1 MSMDPPPDEFAI
13 AMSDADADPPTPRTA
28 GEHLRLLSSQRPD
41 PLAAVHDLIADLAA
55 AHLNELEL
63 RFEQDDGILWAF
75 QRHLSQPSFTPSL
88 LRDVNRFQQLMRA
101 HGAKV
106 APDAGSPLRYLVWAS
121 RTHGIF
127 NLGGDLPL
135 FVRLIRSQDRAGLE
149 RYAKACIDI
158 CHANAV
164 SMDLPIC
171 TVALAQGDT
180 LGGGFESA
188 MSNDLLVAEKS
199 AKFGLPEILYGLLPG
214 MGAYSFLARRIG
226 PPAAEKL
233 IKSGSVYS
241 AEEMYERGIVDLI
254 VEDGAGE
261 EGVREMARKLAS
273 RHPAHVGLY
282 RMRKRFEGVTYDELM
297 DIAMV
302 WVDTALQLR
311 PADLR
316 NMERLANLQAR
327 RHERSRRAAAAAADQ
342 DAEREVVSRPSA

>member
-1 MSMDPPPDEFAI
+1 MSGPPEDLAVD
-13 AMSDADADPPTPRTA
+13 MSDSGQEPAASRPSAD
-28 GEHLRLLSSQRPD
+28 HLRLLSGQRPD
-41 PLAAVHDLIADLAA
+41 PLAAVGDLMADLGS
-55 AHLNELEL
+55 AHLNELEFH
-63 RFEQDDGILWAF
+63 FEQDDGVLWAY
-75 QRHLSQPSFTPSL
+75 QRHLSRPSFTLSL
-88 LRDVNRFQQLMRA
+88 LRDVNRFQELMRA

-106 APDAGSPLRYLVWAS
+106 APDADAPLRYLVWAS
-121 RTHGIF
+121 RTPGIF

-135 FVRLIRSQDRAGLE
+135 FVRLIRNRDRAGLE

-158 CHANAV
+158 CYSNAAD
-164 SMDLPIC
+164 MDLPIC

-188 MSNDLLVAEKS
+188 LSNDLLVAEKS
-199 AKFGLPEILYGLLPG
+199 AKFGLPEIIYGLLPG

-233 IKSGSVYS
+233 IKSGNIYT
-241 AEEMYERGIVDLI
+241 ADEMYERGIVDL
-254 VEDGAGE
+254 VVDDGAGE

-282 RMRKRFEGVTYDELM
+282 RMRRRFEGVTYDELM
-297 DIAMV
+297 DIALV

-311 PADLR
+311 PVDLR

-327 RHERSRRAAAAAADQ
+327 RHERSRRAASAQ
-342 DAEREVVSRPSA
+342 DADRDVVSRPSA

>member
-1 MSMDPPPDEFAI
+1 MSMSGPPEELAV
-13 AMSDADADPPTPRTA
+13 AMTDNSQEPGVTRTSA
-28 GEHLRLLSSQRPD
+28 EHLRLLSGQRSD
-41 PLAAVHDLIADLAA
+41 PLAGIRDLMDDLGS
-55 AHLNELEL
+55 AHLNEIEL
-63 RFEQDDGILWAF
+63 RFEQDDGILWAY
-75 QRHLSQPSFTPSL
+75 QRHLSRPSFTLSL
-88 LRDVNRFQQLMRA
+88 LRDVNRFQELMRS

-106 APDAGSPLRYLVWAS
+106 APDAGSPLRYLIWAS
-121 RTHGIF
+121 RTPGIF

-135 FVRLIRSQDRAGLE
+135 FVRLIRNRDRAGLE

-158 CHANAV
+158 CYSNAV
-164 SMDLPIC
+164 NMDLPVC

-188 MSNDLLVAEKS
+188 LSNDLLVAEKS
-199 AKFGLPEILYGLLPG
+199 AKFGLPEIIYGLLPG

-233 IKSGSVYS
+233 IKSGNIYT
-241 AEEMYERGIVDLI
+241 ADEMYERGIVDLV

-261 EGVREMARKLAS
+261 EGVREMTRKLAS

-282 RMRKRFEGVTYDELM
+282 RMRRRFEGVTYDELM
-297 DIAMV
+297 DIALV

-327 RHERSRRAAAAAADQ
+327 RHERSRRANQDQ
-342 DAEREVVSRPSA
+342 DQDTEREVVSRPSA

>member
-1 MSMDPPPDEFAI
+1 MSGPPEEWAVVSSDSEQETT
-13 AMSDADADPPTPRTA
+13 AMRGSAD
-28 GEHLRLLSSQRPD
+28 HLRVLSGQRSD
-41 PLAAVHDLIADLAA
+41 PLVAMRDLIDDLGS
-55 AHLNELEL
+55 AHLNEIEL
-63 RFEQDDGILWAF
+63 RFEQDDGILWAY
-75 QRHLSQPSFTPSL
+75 QRHLSRPSFTLSL
-88 LRDVNRFQQLMRA
+88 LRDVNRFQELMRA
-101 HGAKV
+101 HGTRV
-106 APDAGSPLRYLVWAS
+106 VPDAGSPLRYLVWAS
-121 RTHGIF
+121 RTPGIF

-135 FVRLIRSQDRAGLE
+135 FVRLIRNRDRAGLE

-158 CHANAV
+158 CYSNAAN
-164 SMDLPIC
+164 MDLPIC

-199 AKFGLPEILYGLLPG
+199 AKFGLPEIIYGLLPG

-233 IKSGSVYS
+233 IKSGNIYT
-241 AEEMYERGIVDLI
+241 AEEMYERGIVDLV
-254 VEDGAGE
+254 VEDGEGE
-261 EGVREMARKLAS
+261 QGVREMARKLAS

-282 RMRKRFEGVTYDELM
+282 RMRRRFEGVTYDELM
-297 DIAMV
+297 DIALV

-327 RHERSRRAAAAAADQ
+327 RHERSRREIPDQ
-342 DAEREVVSRPSA
+342 DADRDVVSRPSA